1 MTDKTILDG
10 LTDEERAAM
19 EELKAM
25 EAAATDDDPEVD
37 LDSDE
42 KFYAKLP
49 ADEQAEKEEIDDE
62 GKAEE
67 QEEAGA
73 DSADD
78 GDGEGG
84 ESDDDAGDDDGAG
97 RDRPEAP
104 APILVAEAPEDAE
117 ERLGQISE
125 QKSKLVEQFDDGEL
139 TAKEYQ
145 QQLDALNK
153 EERQVELALH
163 KAQIAAD
170 MEEQRLANEREA
182 AINSFLKEVEIPRD
196 PTNLRFATLDA
207 AVRIVANDEANAQL
221 GARDILQKAYD
232 LCVEQGTLAPKQ
244 QPQEQ
249 RKPKKPIN
257 APKTLA
263 NMPAADI
270 TDTDDNRFA
279 HINRIKDPEAREA
292 AFMRLSPAEQ
302 EAFLMKGA

>member
-1 MTDKTILDG
+1 MTDETILDG
-10 LTDEERAAM
+10 LTDEEREAM

-37 LDSDE
+37 
-42 KFYAKLP
+42 
-49 ADEQAEKEEIDDE
+49 DDE
-62 GKAEE
+62 LEAADKEAETDEAEGE
-67 QEEAGA
+67 QDDEAAA
-73 DSADD
+73 D
-78 GDGEGG
+78 DGEGG
-84 ESDDDAGDDDGAG
+84 ESDDDTGDADSDDG
-97 RDRPEAP
+97 DRPEAP
-104 APILVAEAPEDAE
+104 APLLVAEAPEDAE
-117 ERLGQISE
+117 ERLSKISDE
-125 QKSKLVEQFDDGEL
+125 KAKLVEQFDDGEL

-182 AINSFLKEVEIPRD
+182 AINAFLKEVDIPRD

-207 AVRIVANDEANAQL
+207 AVRLVASDESNADL
-221 GARDILQKAYD
+221 SAREILQKAYGM
-232 LCVEQGTLAPKQ
+232 CVEQGTLAPKQ
-244 QPQEQ
+244 QEPAKQ
-249 RKPKKPIN
+249 RTARKAVN

-302 EAFLMKGA
+302 EAYLASGA